1 MIASTKPKHF
11 ETEAAAL
18 WCGAQSPWNVIDED
32 IQNHSKFKSVCF
44 SMLFL
49 RSLVKRLSLL
59 FFLVSKASGKVTAGE
74 QAVQANDTDMY
85 QQH

>member
-1 MIASTKPKHF
+1 
-11 ETEAAAL
+11 
-18 WCGAQSPWNVIDED
+18 
-32 IQNHSKFKSVCF
+32 
-44 SMLFL
+44 MLFL